1 MKYYKI
7 IDDLYFPNK
16 WRLGEV
22 NFKQD
27 GEFWKY
33 VRAGEILELPDY
45 SLEISLRSKGI
56 PTNFSMAD
64 FELFIVD
71 EKIKQIIDSK
81 DGQFVEIKIKSIQT
95 SFNYFILVIKNEID
109 CVNEDESIFDKWEE
123 NDPIRPD
130 KAGQYKTFYKLKI
143 DENKIQDCDIF
154 RLKRYNSITIVSE
167 KLKEK
172 LTENNVS
179 GLKFE
184 LVS

>member
-1 MKYYKI
+1 MRYYKI
-7 IDDLYFPNK
+7 IDDINIPNK

-22 NFKQD
+22 NFKRD

-33 VRAGEILELPDY
+33 VRAGEIFELPDY
-45 SLEISLRSKGI
+45 ELNISIRKQGVPI
-56 PTNFSMAD
+56 NFSMAD

-71 EKIKQIIDSK
+71 EKTKMMIDTK
-81 DGQFVEIKIKSIQT
+81 DGQFIEVGIGDLKT
-95 SFNYFILVIKNEID
+95 LTNYYILVIKNEID
-109 CVNEDESIFDKWEE
+109 CVNEIESTFDKWEV

-143 DENKIQDCDIF
+143 DENKIKDCDIF
-154 RLKRYNSITIVSE
+154 RVEKYNSITIISE
-167 KLKEK
+167 KLKDEFLK
-172 LTENNVS
+172 NNTL